1 MMRIFLLGLIISL
14 QACSHSPTGSV
25 PRAANVDLNR
35 FMGDWY
41 VLANIPTFIEKGAHN
56 AIENY
61 AMNEDGSIATT
72 FRFNADSF
80 DGDLK
85 EYHPTGYVSADN
97 NSVWGM
103 QFFWPFKA
111 EFVIAY
117 LSTDH
122 QHTIIARSARDYV
135 WVMSRSTE
143 IDSETYDDLI
153 NRCVGMGYQKDLIK
167 KIPHQLKNTSSTKEL
182 KS

>member
-1 MMRIFLLGLIISL
+1 MRVLAISLILCL
-14 QACSHSPTGSV
+14 QACAHSPDKSLPT
-25 PRAANVDLNR
+25 AENVDLER

-41 VLANIPTFIEKGAHN
+41 VIANIPTFIEKGAHN
-56 AIENY
+56 AVESY

-80 DGDLK
+80 NGEIK
-85 EYHPTGYVSADN
+85 EYNPTGYVSADS

-103 QFFWPFKA
+103 QFIWPFKA

-117 LSTDH
+117 LSPDY

-135 WVMSRSTE
+135 WVMSRSAE
-143 IDSETYDDLI
+143 IDEKTYDELI
-153 NRCVGMGYQKDLIK
+153 NLCVAMGYQKELIE
-167 KIPHQLKNTSSTKEL
+167 KIPHNSKQRSNTMEL
-182 KS
+182 M